1 MKAIKIFPTLL
12 FLAMIL
18 SLLSSCASGPP
29 ELPYPAFVNVDELDN
44 VFIAGLPGARAKQL
58 AGDPRSRRSS
68 NRVRLPADWNFTT
81 GASPSQSVE
90 LFVLSGEI
98 ELGEFTLASGGY
110 AYLPPGTSGFPMRS
124 VNGARILYFVDE
136 ANDSAVIQ
144 TPLIA
149 SSTLLTWQLTA
160 KGFSVKELRSDPGS
174 GGRTWLLKIE
184 PGATKGWQRSTQT
197 REGYLLSGT
206 ITETECNGAEAVTSE
221 YYPGG
226 YFYRPGGNV
235 SGGPDSV
242 TTTGGVWFL
251 RVRGSETI
259 EAVSG
264 CLEPQQQAPG

>member
-1 MKAIKIFPTLL
+1 MNVPKTMSSLLILLVPFVLL
-12 FLAMIL
+12 FG
-18 SLLSSCASGPP
+18 CASGPP
-29 ELPYPAFVNVDELDN
+29 ELLYPAFVNVDELDN

-81 GASPSQSVE
+81 GAAPSQSVE
-90 LFVLSGEI
+90 VFVLSGEI
-98 ELGEFTLASGGY
+98 ELGEFTLESGGY

-136 ANDSAVIQ
+136 ANESAVIQ

-149 SSTLLTWQLTA
+149 SSALLAWQPTTT
-160 KGFSVKELRSDPGS
+160 GFSIKELRADPGS
-174 GGRTWLLKIE
+174 GVRTWLLKIE
-184 PGATKGWQRSTQT
+184 PGATKSWQRSTQT
-197 REGYLLSGT
+197 VEGYLLSGAVM
-206 ITETECNGAEAVTSE
+206 ETECNGTEPVTSE

-235 SGGPDSV
+235 SGGPEST
-242 TTTGGVWFL
+242 TTTGGIWFL

-259 EAVSG
+259 ETVAG
-264 CLEPQQQAPG
+264 CLEPEEQG